1 MAHQKVI
8 NIKCTACGS
17 NDIQKTYRDED
28 GEQVPVAKCASCG
41 TEYDRHSKEFYHY
54 FADLFA
60 DDLDQTT
67 FKLGTK
73 GSLGGKNFEIIGR
86 LRYQDEEDY
95 EPDPWDE
102 WVLISDEGWFGYLAE
117 ADDDDD
123 EGFYLYQE
131 YIPDSVDLYSS
142 NDTIELNGKRF
153 SKEEKGFDG
162 RIVDFDGEL
171 PWRPEIGEG
180 MRLYDVSI
188 GKYEFTIEQTEN
200 EVSISRGEFFGYDE
214 VASAFGVDVE
224 DFDYYE
230 DKKEYRS
237 HSRAKK
243 LVYGIGFALS
253 FLFFVGVNFADKS
266 LSRIDK
272 NSIVLQKN
280 KIVREKTGSSYYQS
294 AILHGPVLLKKKEQ
308 LYGFELDVNESIKK
322 MDNEWVSSKVY
333 LIKEEKLKKA
343 FSNAITQQNAPAL
356 KVFLDDIDGLK
367 KVVEGYSF
375 SEDFWHETGRDSDGP
390 WEESDSNASEYAVMD
405 EPGNYYFYQLVFSK
419 RPHSTKWVDIKTSE
433 ANSSWY
439 YLGALILFGLL
450 FYYDRK

>member
-28 GEQVPVAKCASCG
+28 GEQVPVAKCRSCG

-60 DDLDQTT
+60 DDIDQT

-73 GSLGGKNFEIIGR
+73 GFLGGKAFEIIGR

-102 WVLISDEGWFGYLAE
+102 WVLISEDGWFGYLAE
-117 ADDDDD
+117 ADDDED

-153 SKEEKGFDG
+153 SKEEYGFDG

-188 GKYEFTIEQTEN
+188 GKYEYTVEQTES
-200 EVSISRGEFFGYDE
+200 EVSISRGEFYSYEE
-214 VASAFGVDVE
+214 VAKAFGVEEE
-224 DFDYYE
+224 DFDHYE
-230 DKKEYRS
+230 EKHEYRKS
-237 HSRAKK
+237 SLSKK
-243 LVYGIGFALS
+243 IVYGVGLAVS
-253 FLFFVGVNFADKS
+253 FLLFAGVSLSDKS
-266 LSRIDK
+266 LPSVDK
-272 NSIVLQKN
+272 NVIALQKN
-280 KIVREKTGSSYYQS
+280 QRMTETTGYYYQS
-294 AILHGPVLLKKKEQ
+294 SLLYGPEELKKKEQ
-308 LYGFELDVNESIKK
+308 LYGFDLAVNQTLKR
-322 MDNEWVSSKVY
+322 MNNEWVSSKVY
-333 LIKEEKLKKA
+333 LIKKEKLEKA
-343 FSNAITQQNAPAL
+343 FNKPITSANSVAL
-356 KVFLDDIDGLK
+356 KVFLDDIDSLK
-367 KVVEGYSF
+367 QVVEDYSF
-375 SEDFWHETGRDSDGP
+375 SKDFWHETGRDSDGP
-390 WEESDSNASEYAVMD
+390 WEESDTSGSEYAVMD
-405 EPGNYYFYQLVFSK
+405 DPGEYYFYQMIFSK
-419 RPHSTKWVDIKTSE
+419 NPHNLKWINIKTSE

-439 YLGALILFGLL
+439 YLGAMILFGLL
-450 FYYDRK
+450 FYYDKK